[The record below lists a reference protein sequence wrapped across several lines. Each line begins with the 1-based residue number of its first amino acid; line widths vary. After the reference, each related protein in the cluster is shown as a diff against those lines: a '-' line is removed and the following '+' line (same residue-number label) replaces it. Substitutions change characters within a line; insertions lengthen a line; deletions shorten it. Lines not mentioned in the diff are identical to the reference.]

1 MGVKALFAKRLN
13 SSAAEAPTTGKRIGG
28 RVLTPEEVEKYRGK
42 FRRMCEPKKAS
53 GKIEVPQDIFDQFQ
67 SKGASRERLFEA
79 FVRSDGQKD

>member
-1 MGVKALFAKRLN
+1 MEALT
-13 SSAAEAPTTGKRIGG
+13 TTGKRVGG

-53 GKIEVPQDIFDQFQ
+53 GKIEVPKDIFEQFQ

-79 FVRSDGQKD
+79 FVRNDGQKD